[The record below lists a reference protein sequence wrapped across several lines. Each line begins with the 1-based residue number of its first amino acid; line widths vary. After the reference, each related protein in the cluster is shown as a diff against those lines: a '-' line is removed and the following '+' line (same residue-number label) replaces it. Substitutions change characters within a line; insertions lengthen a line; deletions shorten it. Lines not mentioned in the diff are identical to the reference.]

1 MQQKTEKNIFV
12 SQIIAQELVLL
23 NVPMKNK
30 ILFIDSQCVNKQSQD
45 FNSAWT
51 RLPFCLSKGPLKLM
65 VLAIYLTTFSESVIS
80 EIQKL

>member
-30 ILFIDSQCVNKQSQD
+30 ILFIDSQCVKKQSQD
-45 FNSAWT
+45 FLCQKE
-51 RLPFCLSKGPLKLM
+51 RLFPTQFPWSD
-65 VLAIYLTTFSESVIS
+65 
-80 EIQKL
+80 Q